1 MPYVLITPDEYE
13 WKNTYETQNIIT
25 YECIFKGKHK

>member
-1 MPYVLITPDEYE
+1 MPDEYE
-13 WKNTYETQNIIT
+13 WKNTYETQNVIT